1 MNPRVVDPDTTT
13 PPGVLPFS
21 QREFALVLGALLKRL
36 APVEEGRPEPREV
49 APRVRSDL
57 LRKASPRSALLRR
70 SHPGGPSHRPGLYQT
85 YLPHIGADRFA
96 VDVRTPSE
104 ATRILVSTMLMCH
117 RRASG
122 GDEDQC

>member
-49 APRVRSDL
+49 APVLGQTFFARHRLALRSCDAVIPAA
-57 LRKASPRSALLRR
+57 RAIALACTK
-70 SHPGGPSHRPGLYQT
+70 PTCPT
-85 YLPHIGADRFA
+85 
-96 VDVRTPSE
+96 
-104 ATRILVSTMLMCH
+104 
-117 RRASG
+117 
-122 GDEDQC
+122 